1 MKLFPDEFE
10 DKVDEFLTKTVIFMI
25 LSITILGL
33 VAVVMNL

>member
-1 MKLFPDEFE
+1 MKLFPNEFE

-33 VAVVMNL
+33 VAVVVSL

>member
-1 MKLFPDEFE
+1 MKLFPDDFE

>member
-33 VAVVMNL
+33 VAVVMIL